1 MERCES
7 NYCGKEF
14 LAATEK
20 ASVKLVKALHLPKN
34 AINTMI
40 KGMRSKKQRATL
52 KKQCIQAYCNP
63 GCKNNLFQNGKTMPR
78 AVYTTFKGKNPK
90 ARAFFKN
97 LINSTRKS
105 IFGNKTSVL
114 KNSFYKKLSAK
125 NVTRAKK
132 QGALSGC
139 TIKIMT

>member
-1 MERCES
+1 MQQCES

-14 LAATEK
+14 LAASEK
-20 ASVKLVKALHLPKN
+20 TAIKFGKALRLPKN
-34 AINTMI
+34 AINTMV

-52 KKQCIQAYCNP
+52 KKQCIEGYCNP
-63 GCKNNLFQNGKTMPR
+63 GCKNSLFQNGKTMPS
-78 AVYTTFKGKNPK
+78 AVYNTYKGNPK
-90 ARAFFKN
+90 GRALFKSI
-97 LINSTRKS
+97 INSSRKS

-114 KNSFYKKLSAK
+114 KNSFYKKLPAK